1 MATRIK
7 IVDTHFAHATVMS
20 SYDPGV
26 RSEIIDWYRGDDPH
40 RLTVFTD
47 SCLDRV
53 DVSESE
59 FNVAWLLESPLIAR
73 QAYSR
78 IRKNYRKFDRVMTFD
93 KELLG
98 LGELFVFC
106 PLGGCWIDPAERR
119 LHEKSQM
126 LSAIV
131 SFKRQTVG
139 QKLRH
144 KVVKQIGD
152 ALNGHLYGRGS
163 REIANKLEGL
173 APYRYTIVIENGRMD
188 YYFTE
193 KLIDALVTG
202 TVPIYWG
209 CPDIGRFFDL
219 DGIIPFQKPRQLRSI
234 LASLSEE
241 DYERRREAVV
251 RNLERAK
258 RYCMIEDGLWEH
270 CLKELA

>member
-1 MATRIK
+1 MAARIK
-7 IVDTHFAHATVMS
+7 IVDANFTHASVAG
-20 SYDPGV
+20 SYDPSV
-26 RSEIIDWYRGDDPH
+26 RSETIDWYRGDDPH

-53 DVSESE
+53 DESESE
-59 FNVAWLLESPLIAR
+59 INVAWLLESPLIAR
-73 QAYSR
+73 PAYSR
-78 IRKNYRKFDRVMTFD
+78 IRKIYRKFDRVMTFD

-98 LGELFVFC
+98 LGERFVFC

-119 LHEKSQM
+119 LQEKSQM

-131 SFKRQTVG
+131 SHKRQTVG

-144 KVVKQIGD
+144 KVVKKFGD

-219 DGIIPFQKPRQLRSI
+219 GGIIPFEKSRDLRSI

-241 DYERRREAVV
+241 EYEGRREAVV
-251 RNLERAK
+251 RNIERAK